1 MQINEHPT
9 IYQVCIE
16 GHLDERWQRWFEG
29 LEISLHPEG
38 VTVIS
43 GVMDQAAL
51 HGILNRI
58 RDLSLVLISVQRTL
72 PDDVSNKGNVQ

>member
-1 MQINEHPT
+1 MMINEHPT
-9 IYQVCIE
+9 IYHVCIE

-29 LEISLHPEG
+29 LDISLRSEG

-43 GVMDQAAL
+43 GVIDQAAL

-58 RDLSLVLISVQRTL
+58 RDLNLVLISVQRTL
-72 PDDVSNKGNVQ
+72 TVDVSNKGKV